1 MFNSKKAIGAFV
13 LAATVFSTAP
23 AIVPGADFG
32 IVASAEESSALSATT
47 FTGTVTKVTE
57 KAIML
62 ESVSDSALGSKVAV
76 SGSNVGSFA
85 NGDVVEVTY
94 SGAVGE
100 MNGTKTVTADSI
112 KKVSNDTP
120 AVDETPVVEE
130 KPTEDIPAITET
142 KPADTSKPADKT
154 PNTGDKGVEFMAT
167 VGVLAGVVIT
177 INKRRNK

>member
-13 LAATVFSTAP
+13 LAATVLATAP
-23 AIVPGADFG
+23 AIVPGANFG
-32 IVASAEESSALSATT
+32 IVASAEENSALSATT

-62 ESVSDSALGSKVAV
+62 ENVSDSALGSKVAV

-130 KPTEDIPAITET
+130 KPKEEIPAITET
-142 KPADTSKPADKT
+142 TTTTKPDKT

-177 INKRRNK
+177 VNKRRNK